1 MLNHN
6 NPFDPNNAY
15 GVQSDPMGH
24 KIHDF
29 AREEVRQ
36 SMQKKKE
43 NQEREMYGEPKSKF
57 SVMFA
62 VFCLLKLKEWSDK
75 SVRKDKKDKKE
86 AKSSSKGFNY
96 AAIGGGVIA
105 AAAIG
110 LLASS
115 IQNELGSKEV
125 DVSNRLIHDVDRKS
139 SAQRLSLK

>member
-43 NQEREMYGEPKSKF
+43 SQEREMYGDPKSKF

-62 VFCLLKLKEWSDK
+62 VFFLLKLKEWSDN
-75 SVRKDKKDKKE
+75 SVKKDKKE
-86 AKSSSKGFNY
+86 AKSFSKGFNY
-96 AAIGGGVIA
+96 VAIGGGVIVA
-105 AAAIG
+105 AAMG

-115 IQNELGSKEV
+115 IQNEIVSKDV
-125 DVSNRLIHDVDRKS
+125 DVSNRLMHDVDRKGLT
-139 SAQRLSLK
+139 QHLSLK